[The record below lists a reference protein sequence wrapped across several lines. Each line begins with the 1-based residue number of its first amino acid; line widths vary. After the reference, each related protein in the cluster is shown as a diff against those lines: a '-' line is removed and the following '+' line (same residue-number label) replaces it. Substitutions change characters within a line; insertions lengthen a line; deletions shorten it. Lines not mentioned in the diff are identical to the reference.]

1 MKLEKQLQKE
11 NKKRMLESIKR
22 INDYASAKEAVKN
35 SWYFKSVL
43 TKKEFNNIE
52 ALNEKEAL
60 KVLKNAIIR
69 DYTKELQK
77 DLKRLENIKN
87 VDFKEC
93 HYGVCSID
101 WIKNRT
107 WGNCP
112 RGEYRN
118 GHNYQEFKSVTGY
131 GYDKLS
137 TLTANMLNS
146 DIYLISY
153 VANYIEKHAINNENI
168 RERLGYGI
176 RISSGLPCFDGGVG
190 VDCHKRILQ
199 KLGFKVTHNATR
211 SSDYIEYTK

>member
-11 NKKRMLESIKR
+11 NKKRMLESINR
-22 INDYASAKEAVKN
+22 INGYANAKEAAKN

-52 ALNEKEAL
+52 TLSEKEAL

-69 DYTKELQK
+69 DYAKELQK

-93 HYGVCSID
+93 CYGVCSID

-107 WGNCP
+107 WGYCP

-118 GHNYQEFKSVTGY
+118 GHSYQEFKSVTGC

-137 TLTANMLNS
+137 TLTADMFNS

-153 VANYIEKHAINNENI
+153 IANYIEKHAINSENI
-168 RERLGYGI
+168 QERLGYGI
-176 RISSGLPCFDGGVG
+176 RISSGLPHFASAVG

-199 KLGFKVTHNATR
+199 KLGFKVTHNATNR
-211 SSDYIEYTK
+211 SDYIEYTK